1 MYIKKTKR
9 NLFLKFIHSSKFQSM
24 KIFKANFVYL
34 SIAAFIFLQ
43 VPILIAG
50 SGPDYSKK
58 SILNTSKPVEKN
70 KAEIIIE
77 RADSI
82 YNSIQLVAAGLNE
95 QAFELAYT
103 GYNKLI
109 ESGMVGRPEII
120 TIADFSK
127 ASNEKRLYVINLLEG
142 KLLFHT
148 LVAHGRNSGTNYATE
163 FSNKPSS
170 YKSSLGFYL
179 TLDPYIGDNGYSLK
193 LEGLEKG
200 INDKAYSRAIVIH
213 GSDYVS
219 DQIANNGTIGRSFGC
234 PAVPL
239 KQSKSI
245 INTVKKGSVLFIY
258 HPNKNYL
265 NQSDLLKS

>member
-1 MYIKKTKR
+1 MYIKKIKR
-9 NLFLKFIHSSKFQSM
+9 NLFLKFNQSLKFQTM
-24 KIFKANFVYL
+24 KIFKTNFLYL
-34 SIAAFIFLQ
+34 TIAAFIFLQ

-50 SGPDYSKK
+50 SGPVNSKK
-58 SILNTSKPVEKN
+58 SILSTSKPLEKS
-70 KAEIIIE
+70 KAEFIIE

-82 YNSIQLVAAGLNE
+82 YNSIQLLASGLNE

-148 LVAHGRNSGTNYATE
+148 LVAHGRNSGSNYATQ

-200 INDKAYSRAIVIH
+200 INNNAFERAIVIH

-219 DQIANNGTIGRSFGC
+219 EQIASNGTIGRSFGC

-258 HPNKNYL
+258 HPSKNYL
-265 NQSDLLKS
+265 DQSELLKS

>member
-1 MYIKKTKR
+1 MYIKKAKR
-9 NLFLKFIHSSKFQSM
+9 NLFLKFIYSTKFQSM
-24 KIFKANFVYL
+24 KIFKANLVYL
-34 SIAAFIFLQ
+34 SIAAFVFLQ

-50 SGPDYSKK
+50 SGPVSGKK
-58 SILNTSKPVEKN
+58 SILNISNTIEKS
-70 KAEIIIE
+70 KAEFIIE
-77 RADSI
+77 KADSI
-82 YNSIQLVAAGLNE
+82 YNNIELFTAGLNE
-95 QAFELAYT
+95 QAFEMAYT

-148 LVAHGRNSGTNYATE
+148 LVAHGRNSGKNYATE
-163 FSNKPSS
+163 FSNKLSS

-179 TLDPYIGDNGYSLK
+179 TLDPYYGDNGYSLK

-200 INDKAYSRAIVIH
+200 INDHAFERAIVIH
-213 GSDYVS
+213 GSNYVS
-219 DQIANNGTIGRSFGC
+219 DQIAYKGTIGRSFGC

-265 NQSDLLKS
+265 NQSELLRS